1 MYLYQ
6 AKIGHHRIRFE
17 VQTEH
22 LKEWIAA
29 RFPEDR
35 DELAALPVGSGEAA
49 VEAAAG
55 EASES
60 EVVAALASTEAA
72 GAKAVLYITDFYGSM
87 YDEGP
92 VEIEADGDTVVY
104 SRKDYRME
112 TSADYSSVK
121 LQVFDDLALKH
132 ALINWYSAWL
142 IHRREGCSCIAPASW
157 TAARRGCSSGIA
169 ERANRRRP
177 SCRRR
182 GRFCRT
188 RRRCCCWMRTAA

>member
-6 AKIGHHRIRFE
+6 AKVGHHRIRFE

-35 DELAALPVGSGEAA
+35 DELAALPVGSGETA
-49 VEAAAG
+49 VEAAGA
-55 EASES
+55 ASES

-72 GAKAVLYITDFYGSM
+72 GAQAVLYITDFYGSM

-92 VEIEADGDTVVY
+92 VEIEAEGDTVVY

-112 TSADYSSVK
+112 TSADYSSVR

-142 IHRREGCSCIAPASW
+142 IHRREGLLVHSSCVVDGGKA
-157 TAARRGCSSGIA
+157 
-169 ERANRRRP
+169 
-177 SCRRR
+177 
-182 GRFCRT
+182 
-188 RRRCCCWMRTAA
+188 